1 MGSESAFVSR
11 ASERLARPAQLA
23 AVGVNFTCVLYVG
36 PLRSRSRPTCVFFLM
51 YSTEYT

>member
-23 AVGVNFTCVLYVG
+23 AVGVNFTCRTSTVAESSDLCVLFDVQ
-36 PLRSRSRPTCVFFLM
+36 
-51 YSTEYT
+51 YT